1 MKGHHV
7 GTFLDKLTNREQGEQ
22 VYIIWDNSTAHKAI
36 AEEYEAKYQ
45 AKVRKRVD
53 ARLYFKAA

>member
-1 MKGHHV
+1 M
-7 GTFLDKLTNREQGEQ
+7 NREQGEQ